1 MSEYQ
6 LEIKQVVDYP
16 RCRIYRQF
24 IQMLLSEKNIRVG
37 GTSGL
42 FYYTVLCCYANF
54 RTSYKRIDGIS
65 YTIRPGEWLCRISE
79 VSEWF
84 RTRFHHQ
91 AVDIL
96 KELQESIYLAGVDF
110 EESGIAEHAQSIERS
125 HKMLKLVDSSLEL
138 LRQKHKNGETYYW
151 ILYYSFFSPQKYR
164 NAEEIIDQLRPHILD
179 ISYPTFYRHRK
190 DAIDAL
196 SSILWGYSSRD
207 SVNLLQ
213 EFFPEKH

>member
-1 MSEYQ
+1 MKKTVPLNQEENPLYHDTLTLLKKYRDVVWSLELSVQRVRRKFQIEYGSSIEDF
-6 LEIKQVVDYP
+6 L
-16 RCRIYRQF
+16 
-24 IQMLLSEKNIRVG
+24 
-37 GTSGL
+37 
-42 FYYTVLCCYANF
+42 
-54 RTSYKRIDGIS
+54 
-65 YTIRPGEWLCRISE
+65 
-79 VSEWF
+79 
-84 RTRFHHQ
+84 
-91 AVDIL
+91 
-96 KELQESIYLAGVDF
+96 ESIYLAGVDF